1 MYTQER
7 GRFASAPRGR
17 VSCADAG
24 KAPVRLARGGRRRL
38 AAAVFGGFGF
48 VFGFAGYN
56 RMQEHL
62 RPAQQLGGT

>member
-1 MYTQER
+1 MPGKVPAQCGRQAGLR
-7 GRFASAPRGR
+7 GCGQGAGAFGARWAP
-17 VSCADAG
+17 AH
-24 KAPVRLARGGRRRL
+24 L